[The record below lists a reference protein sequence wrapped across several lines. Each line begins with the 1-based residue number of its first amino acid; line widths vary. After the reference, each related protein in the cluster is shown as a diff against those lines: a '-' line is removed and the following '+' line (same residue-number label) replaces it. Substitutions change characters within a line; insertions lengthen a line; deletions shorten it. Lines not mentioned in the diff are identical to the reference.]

1 MDSSIQLVFI
11 ISLSLLTLI
20 FVIIG
25 IWVVLVLKE
34 IRGVIKNLNQT
45 VDNIE
50 KFSAKLSQPAEFL
63 GGMIKGLEQGLDTI
77 SLVRGFFKKD
87 KRNEK

>member
-1 MDSSIQLVFI
+1 MDSTIQLVFI
-11 ISLSLLTLI
+11 ASLSLLTLI

-34 IRGVIKNLNQT
+34 IRGVIRNLNQT

-50 KFSAKLSQPAEFL
+50 KFSAKLSEPAEFL
-63 GGMIKGLEQGLDTI
+63 GGMIKGLERGLETI
-77 SLVRGFFKKD
+77 SLVKGFFGKSKK
-87 KRNEK
+87 NEA